1 MAKALSK
8 KDYISLHFNS
18 LGYRLPV
25 FIICLILIFC
35 RIELQF
41 MILVSIGIPHVLF
54 GLWRD
59 YKTRLITKT
68 KFQISFVINLILAT
82 LLCMTSKDIF
92 IYVVFFRF
100 ILHFFE
106 DDHFNHGLKN
116 PIIGLALT
124 FLFFSMDF
132 FRSNQGMIIAFSAI
146 VSLAS
151 MFLLNTKKFSEKFT
165 NFYFMYSL
173 FILVPI
179 IFRLNSNS
187 SSWSF
192 NIAIIHSVLWIIYDC
207 HSGNIFRPHKSQAL
221 ILSISFLIINS
232 LSIYFELLS
241 FQQFYQIFFYAFY
254 FMSFLHVFSRDQVL
268 ILQKIQKSYRHL
280 KKRGIHG

>member
-1 MAKALSK
+1 MTRVLSK
-8 KDYISLHFNS
+8 KDYISLHFNHI
-18 LGYRLPV
+18 GYRLPV

-59 YKTRLITKT
+59 YKSRVIAKS
-68 KFQISFVINLILAT
+68 KFQISLVINIILAT
-82 LLCMTSKDIF
+82 LLCLLSKDIF

-100 ILHFFE
+100 VLHFFE

-116 PIIGLALT
+116 PILGLALT

-132 FRSNQGMIIAFSAI
+132 FHSNHTAIITFSII
-146 VSLAS
+146 VTLAS
-151 MFLLNTKKFSEKFT
+151 MLLLNTKKTTEKFT

-173 FILVPI
+173 FILIPI
-179 IFRLNSNS
+179 IFRLYSNS

-207 HSGNIFRPHKSQAL
+207 HSGNIFRPHKSLAL
-221 ILSISFLIINS
+221 ILSIAFLVINS
-232 LSIYFELLS
+232 LSIYFDLLS

-254 FMSFLHVFSRDQVL
+254 FMSFIHVFSRDQVL

-280 KKRGIHG
+280 KKRRNS